1 MNQIHIGTC
10 VPGQHAMTYLP
21 AMVDKGYERF
31 QICFHME
38 YYGVELSE
46 LAPRVMETIAPTGQ
60 KITALGLYCNPI
72 QYQEHLDNLKKAIDN
87 VHLFGTD
94 LVCTFAGALEGKSV
108 EESMPGFKR
117 AFPELG
123 KYAADRGVRI
133 AFENCSMGG
142 NWRKNTCNIAY
153 APRAWDMM
161 FEEVPMDNIGLEWE
175 PAHAIRQLIDPI
187 AELKKYAPTGK
198 IFNVHGKDTTVDW
211 DGIRHEGINCGL
223 EFTPDRFPGMGDTNW
238 RDVFYLLH
246 RNGYEG
252 DVNIEGYH
260 DNCYNKQWEMT
271 GQMHALNYL
280 KWARGG
286 EFIPTPWE
294 K

>member
-1 MNQIHIGTC
+1 
-10 VPGQHAMTYLP
+10 
-21 AMVDKGYERF
+21 
-31 QICFHME
+31 
-38 YYGVELSE
+38 
-46 LAPRVMETIAPTGQ
+46 
-60 KITALGLYCNPI
+60 
-72 QYQEHLDNLKKAIDN
+72 
-87 VHLFGTD
+87 
-94 LVCTFAGALEGKSV
+94 
-108 EESMPGFKR
+108 MPGFKR
-117 AFPELG
+117 AFTELG

-142 NWRKNTCNIAY
+142 NWRNNTCNIAS

-252 DVNIEGYH
+252 DVSIEGYH